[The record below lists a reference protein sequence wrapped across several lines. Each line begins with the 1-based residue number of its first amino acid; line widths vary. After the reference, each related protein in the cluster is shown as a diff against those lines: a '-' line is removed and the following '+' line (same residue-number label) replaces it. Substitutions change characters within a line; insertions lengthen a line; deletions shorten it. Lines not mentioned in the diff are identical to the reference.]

1 MVDVACQRNPDR
13 SSDRGRQFAI
23 DALPCGVLGYDDD
36 GRIVLAN
43 RQVAGDLGHA
53 VDELVGLRLDT
64 VLPPAARLYFVTHV
78 QPALKLRGRIDEVYL
93 TLRARDGALLPVL
106 ASALRD
112 ASGAA
117 PATLLTVLPM
127 QRRAEFE
134 QRLIDARRTAEEL
147 LRTRTELLERRDA
160 EARESAE
167 LAERLRALTARIDA
181 DHSDA
186 SRATARSLHEEV
198 AQDLAA
204 LKWQLDAL
212 QRNGAHDELQEQLAG
227 LEQLAAQT
235 LSQVRELSYDLY
247 PAVLEHSDL
256 TGTVRA
262 AARAFEQEFGL
273 PVDVT
278 LLQPVPAL
286 DRSVQL
292 LLYRFVEEALRNTV
306 LHGGASRAAV
316 TIGGTPEAI
325 ELAVFDDGAGD
336 PGAPAVAGDFGLL
349 AARER
354 LRRLGGSLAI
364 TGREPRGLAVVARIP
379 REP

>member
-1 MVDVACQRNPDR
+1 
-13 SSDRGRQFAI
+13 
-23 DALPCGVLGYDDD
+23 
-36 GRIVLAN
+36 
-43 RQVAGDLGHA
+43 
-53 VDELVGLRLDT
+53 
-64 VLPPAARLYFVTHV
+64 
-78 QPALKLRGRIDEVYL
+78 
-93 TLRARDGALLPVL
+93 VL

-112 ASGAA
+112 AGGAA

-134 QRLIDARRTAEEL
+134 QRLIGARRTAEEL

-167 LAERLRALTARIDA
+167 LAERLRLLTARLDA
-181 DHSDA
+181 DHSDLN
-186 SRATARSLHEEV
+186 RATARSLHEEV

-212 QRNGAHDELQEQLAG
+212 RRNASHDELQAQLAG

-235 LSQVRELSYDLY
+235 LSQVRELSYELY

-256 TGTVRA
+256 TGAVRA

-278 LLQPVPAL
+278 TLQLAL
-286 DRSVQL
+286 GRDRSVQL
-292 LLYRFVEEALRNTV
+292 VLYRFVEEALRNAV
-306 LHGGASRAAV
+306 LQGAASRAAV
-316 TIGGTPEAI
+316 TIGGTPEEI
-325 ELAVFDDGAGD
+325 EVTVADDGTAD
-336 PGAPAVAGDFGLL
+336 ASAPEARGGLGLL

-354 LRRLGGSLAI
+354 LRRLGGALTIAA
-364 TGREPRGLAVVARIP
+364 REPRGLAVIARIP